1 MKQGVDGPTKK
12 IDNLIEGV
20 KSFVAE
26 GISQIVPNMFHGVK
40 FWAVRQQG
48 KKDHVFWDS

>member
-1 MKQGVDGPTKK
+1 MKQGVDGRTKK

-26 GISQIVPNMFHGVK
+26 GILRIPT
-40 FWAVRQQG
+40 
-48 KKDHVFWDS
+48 